1 MGLPRWDTMR
11 RSFTP
16 DSQKPRLYLGSLNGA
31 KETRTPDPL
40 HAMQVLYQ
48 LSYGPNNADRHEPV
62 LRRAEAYNGDARDEP
77 TLTSVAIQ
85 RRACPGPEPD
95 RQAAQWGHKR
105 D

>member
-1 MGLPRWDTMR
+1 MR

-48 LSYGPNNADRHEPV
+48 LSYGPKNADEV
-62 LRRAEAYNGDARDEP
+62 LNLPLSCRSLQRQRPLRTPHYNCAY
-77 TLTSVAIQ
+77 I
-85 RRACPGPEPD
+85 C
-95 RQAAQWGHKR
+95 RQTAASLP
-105 D
+105 